1 MNQKIKLA
9 FYFILTTLFITIG
22 CSSDDDAITV
32 VSLQDLEI
40 TLDENPTEG
49 QPVGTVQSADG
60 TAFEFSIT
68 SQSPSGA
75 LNIDSDSGELTVAD
89 ASLFDFEANPTL
101 TATINADNA
110 ANTVKVTI
118 NLNNLNEVSAQAFE
132 ATIDENPTEGQV
144 VGSIQTSGAATGF
157 SIATQSHSG
166 ALAIDS
172 SSGQLTVADAS
183 LFDFETNATIS
194 ATVMLED
201 AANPVLVTVNLD
213 NVLEVTIQDFSIA
226 MDENPADAQVI
237 GTLQTSG
244 GTAASFSITSQ
255 TPVGAISIDP
265 ATGEITVADSN
276 LFDFETN
283 STISAT
289 VSEIDAENPATVT
302 INLNDVVE
310 LIAQDL
316 STDMDENP
324 TDGQIVGTIQANGSG
339 TLSFSITS
347 QTPTGALSI
356 DASTG
361 ELSVIDPNLFD
372 YEANPVI
379 TATILVDD
387 GAETATAT
395 ATINLNDVDEVAAQ
409 NTDITI
415 DENPSNGDVVGALQA
430 SGSNLSYTITYQN
443 PAAAFNIDQNTGEL
457 SVADETL
464 FDFETNPNMLATIS
478 VSNGTQSVSA
488 NAFVTL
494 GDLNEV
500 GEYKFGGVIFWVNP
514 TGDEGLVVALTNQS
528 SSSTWGCSG
537 ILTGA
542 AGATIGTG
550 ETNTTAIISAGCA
563 TPGTA
568 AELVSNLSLNGYDD
582 WFLPSSDEWIEVY
595 NNLSIIQPVILSNGG
610 DDFLI
615 QYWSSTEND
624 AYNAEFI
631 VFSGPAAGTIYSS
644 LNKTS
649 DVVSTRAIRAWT
661 DF

>member
-1 MNQKIKLA
+1 MEIKIDKRKIMNNKIKTIKLLVLSIV
-9 FYFILTTLFITIG
+9 FVTLG
-22 CSSDDDAITV
+22 CNNDDDQLAKIN
-32 VSLQDLEI
+32 LQDLEVAI
-40 TLDENPTEG
+40 DENPVNG
-49 QPVGTVQSADG
+49 QVIGTIETDGG
-60 TAFEFSIT
+60 TATNFSIT
-68 SQSPSGA
+68 SQSLSGA
-75 LNIDSDSGELTVAD
+75 ISIHSVSGEISVAD
-89 ASLFDFEANPTL
+89 ALLFDFETNPTL
-101 TATINADNA
+101 TATISAENAE
-110 ANTVKVTI
+110 NTVMVTI
-118 NLNNLNEVSAQAFE
+118 NLNNVNEVSAQSFE
-132 ATIDENPTEGQV
+132 TTLDENPAEGQV
-144 VGSIQTSGAATGF
+144 LGTIQTSGSASGF
-157 SIATQSHSG
+157 SIATQSPSG

-172 SSGQLTVADAS
+172 SSGQLTVVDAT
-183 LFDFETNATIS
+183 LFDYETNPTIA
-194 ATVMLED
+194 ATVSIVD
-201 AANPVLVTVNLD
+201 ADNPVTVTVNLN
-213 NVLEVTIQDFSIA
+213 NVI
-226 MDENPADAQVI
+226 
-237 GTLQTSG
+237 
-244 GTAASFSITSQ
+244 
-255 TPVGAISIDP
+255 
-265 ATGEITVADSN
+265 EITV
-276 LFDFETN
+276 
-283 STISAT
+283 
-289 VSEIDAENPATVT
+289 
-302 INLNDVVE
+302 
-310 LIAQDL
+310 QDL
-316 STDMDENP
+316 TVDVDENP
-324 TDGQIVGTIQANGSG
+324 TDGQIVGTIQVNGSG

-356 DASTG
+356 DAGTG
-361 ELSVIDPNLFD
+361 ELWVIDPNLFD
-372 YEANPVI
+372 FETNPVI

-395 ATINLNDVDEVAAQ
+395 ATINLNDVDEVTAQ
-409 NTDITI
+409 NTDFTI

-430 SGSNLSYTITYQN
+430 SGSNLTYTITFQN
-443 PAAAFNIDQNTGEL
+443 PGGAFTIDQNTGEL

-478 VSNGTQSVSA
+478 VSNGAQSVSA
-488 NAFVTL
+488 NAFVA
-494 GDLNEV
+494 LNDVNEI
-500 GEYKFGGVIFWVNP
+500 GEYKFGGVIFWMNP
-514 TGDEGLVVALTNQS
+514 TGDEGLVIALTNQS

-537 ILTGA
+537 VLTGS
-542 AGATIGTG
+542 AGDAIGTG

>member
-1 MNQKIKLA
+1 MNNKIKTIKLLVLSIV
-9 FYFILTTLFITIG
+9 FVTLG
-22 CSSDDDAITV
+22 CNNDDDQLAKIN
-32 VSLQDLEI
+32 LQDLEVAI
-40 TLDENPTEG
+40 DENPVNG
-49 QPVGTVQSADG
+49 QVIGTIETDGG
-60 TAFEFSIT
+60 TATNFSIT
-68 SQSPSGA
+68 SQSLSGA
-75 LNIDSDSGELTVAD
+75 ISIHSVSGEISVAD
-89 ASLFDFEANPTL
+89 ALLFDFETNPTL
-101 TATINADNA
+101 TATISAENAE
-110 ANTVKVTI
+110 NTVMVTI
-118 NLNNLNEVSAQAFE
+118 NLNNVNEVSAQSFE
-132 ATIDENPTEGQV
+132 TTLDENPAEGQV
-144 VGSIQTSGAATGF
+144 LGTIQTSGSASGF
-157 SIATQSHSG
+157 SIATQSPSG

-172 SSGQLTVADAS
+172 SSGQLTVVDAT
-183 LFDFETNATIS
+183 LFDYETNPTIA
-194 ATVMLED
+194 ATVSIVD
-201 AANPVLVTVNLD
+201 ADNPVTVTVNLN
-213 NVLEVTIQDFSIA
+213 NVI
-226 MDENPADAQVI
+226 
-237 GTLQTSG
+237 
-244 GTAASFSITSQ
+244 
-255 TPVGAISIDP
+255 
-265 ATGEITVADSN
+265 EITV
-276 LFDFETN
+276 
-283 STISAT
+283 
-289 VSEIDAENPATVT
+289 
-302 INLNDVVE
+302 
-310 LIAQDL
+310 QDL
-316 STDMDENP
+316 TVDVDENP
-324 TDGQIVGTIQANGSG
+324 TDGQIVGTIQVNGSG

-356 DASTG
+356 DAGTG
-361 ELSVIDPNLFD
+361 ELWVIDPNLFD
-372 YEANPVI
+372 FETNPVI

-395 ATINLNDVDEVAAQ
+395 ATINLNDVDEVTAQ
-409 NTDITI
+409 NTDFTI

-430 SGSNLSYTITYQN
+430 SGSNLTYTITFQN
-443 PAAAFNIDQNTGEL
+443 PGGAFTIDQNTGEL

-478 VSNGTQSVSA
+478 VSNGAQSVSA
-488 NAFVTL
+488 NAFVA
-494 GDLNEV
+494 LNDVNEI
-500 GEYKFGGVIFWVNP
+500 GEYKFGGVIFWMNP
-514 TGDEGLVVALTNQS
+514 TGDEGLVIALTNQS

-537 ILTGA
+537 VLTGS
-542 AGATIGTG
+542 AGDAIGTG

>member
-1 MNQKIKLA
+1 MEIKIDKRKIMNNKIKTIKLLVLSIV
-9 FYFILTTLFITIG
+9 FVTLG
-22 CSSDDDAITV
+22 CNNDDDQLAKIN
-32 VSLQDLEI
+32 LQDLEVAI
-40 TLDENPTEG
+40 DENPVNG
-49 QPVGTVQSADG
+49 QVIGTIETDGG
-60 TAFEFSIT
+60 TATNFSIT
-68 SQSPSGA
+68 SQSLSGA
-75 LNIDSDSGELTVAD
+75 ISIHSVSGEISVAD
-89 ASLFDFEANPTL
+89 ALLFDFETNPTL
-101 TATINADNA
+101 TATISAENAE
-110 ANTVKVTI
+110 NTVMVTI
-118 NLNNLNEVSAQAFE
+118 NLNNVNEVSAQSFE
-132 ATIDENPTEGQV
+132 TTLDENPAEGQV
-144 VGSIQTSGAATGF
+144 LGTIQTSDGASGF
-157 SIATQSHSG
+157 SIATQSPSG

-172 SSGQLTVADAS
+172 SSGQLTVVDAT
-183 LFDFETNATIS
+183 LFDYETNPTIA
-194 ATVMLED
+194 ATVSIVD
-201 AANPVLVTVNLD
+201 ADNPVTVTVNLN
-213 NVLEVTIQDFSIA
+213 NVI
-226 MDENPADAQVI
+226 
-237 GTLQTSG
+237 
-244 GTAASFSITSQ
+244 
-255 TPVGAISIDP
+255 
-265 ATGEITVADSN
+265 EITV
-276 LFDFETN
+276 
-283 STISAT
+283 
-289 VSEIDAENPATVT
+289 
-302 INLNDVVE
+302 
-310 LIAQDL
+310 QDL
-316 STDMDENP
+316 TVDVDENP

-361 ELSVIDPNLFD
+361 ELLVIDPNLFD
-372 YEANPVI
+372 FETNPVI

-395 ATINLNDVDEVAAQ
+395 ATINLNDVDEVTAQ
-409 NTDITI
+409 NTDLTI

-430 SGSNLSYTITYQN
+430 SGSNLTYTITFQN
-443 PAAAFNIDQNTGEL
+443 PGGAFTIDQNTGEL

-478 VSNGTQSVSA
+478 VSNGAQSVSA
-488 NAFVTL
+488 NAFVA
-494 GDLNEV
+494 LNDVNEI
-500 GEYKFGGVIFWVNP
+500 GEYKFGGVIFWMNP
-514 TGDEGLVVALTNQS
+514 TGDEGLVIALTNQS

-537 ILTGA
+537 VLTGS
-542 AGATIGTG
+542 AGDAIGTG